1 MCNVYVCLTTLF
13 VILHH
18 QTKLLLLEQMDLND
32 FLHHTL
38 NVLVI
43 LHFYNALHS
52 KYCYLNIY
60 FEAWG
65 LDVPNECCVLLIETP
80 ESPTIQGGYSLSV
93 SVCRGCSRAPPGLRN
108 QKFNFHSAPSRLTVQ
123 RLYKS
128 RLGNLVLNLLFAHC
142 KFSEDDVDQGRGVDC
157 LPNCSPTQSIYYIA
171 CILCIVLCSVSLSVK
186 TIILSS
192 VRNLYFLCQYCV
204 ALCISI

>member
-1 MCNVYVCLTTLF
+1 M
-13 VILHH
+13 
-18 QTKLLLLEQMDLND
+18 
-32 FLHHTL
+32 HHTL
-38 NVLVI
+38 NVLVL

-80 ESPTIQGGYSLSV
+80 PESPTIKGGYSLSV

-142 KFSEDDVDQGRGVDC
+142 KFSEDDVDQGSRLSTKLQSYLINILHCMYIV
-157 LPNCSPTQSIYYIA
+157 NCIMQCET
-171 CILCIVLCSVSLSVK
+171 SLSAK
-186 TIILSS
+186 TFY
-192 VRNLYFLCQYCV
+192 LYFIKCQKIIFS
-204 ALCISI
+204 LSILRSFYFY

>member
-18 QTKLLLLEQMDLND
+18 QTELLLLEQMDLND

-38 NVLVI
+38 NVLVL

-52 KYCYLNIY
+52 KYCYYLNIY

-80 ESPTIQGGYSLSV
+80 ESPTIKGGYSLSV
-93 SVCRGCSRAPPGLRN
+93 SVCRSCSR
-108 QKFNFHSAPSRLTVQ
+108 SSTWTT
-123 RLYKS
+123 KS
-128 RLGNLVLNLLFAHC
+128 KIQF
-142 KFSEDDVDQGRGVDC
+142 
-157 LPNCSPTQSIYYIA
+157 P
-171 CILCIVLCSVSLSVK
+171 LCSQQTHSLETLQIPVGKLGS
-186 TIILSS
+186 
-192 VRNLYFLCQYCV
+192 
-204 ALCISI
+204 